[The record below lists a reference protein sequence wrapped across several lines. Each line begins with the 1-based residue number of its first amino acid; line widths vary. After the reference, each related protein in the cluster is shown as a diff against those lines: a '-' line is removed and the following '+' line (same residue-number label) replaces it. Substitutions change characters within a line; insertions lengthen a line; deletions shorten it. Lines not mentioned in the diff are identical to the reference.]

1 MNAKR
6 VYFIMIGFIGILVLI
21 SLAAVFFGNS
31 LLKSKAQKLINYKLD
46 NKVLDE
52 QQTSLAQAKKDIEK
66 YSELE
71 QIAKAVVPQDK
82 DQAEVVREIVKVA
95 GDNGIKL
102 SSISFPASSLGQSTP
117 APSQPSSSN
126 TTASPLTQ
134 VQPVKDIPGIY
145 VLEINIQ
152 QDSASPVT
160 YDRFISFL
168 GALEKNRRT
177 AQVTGV
183 TVQPN
188 AQDRSKLTF
197 NLVVNAY
204 IKP

>member
-1 MNAKR
+1 MNGKR
-6 VYFIMIGFIGILVLI
+6 AYFIMIGAVCALTLGSIT
-21 SLAAVFFGNS
+21 AVFFGDKI
-31 LLKSKAQKLINYKLD
+31 LQSKAKNLTNLKLD

-71 QIAKAVVPQDK
+71 QIAKSVVPQDK

-95 GDNGIKL
+95 SDNGVKL
-102 SSISFPASSLGQSTP
+102 SSISFPSSSLGQAAP
-117 APSQPSSSN
+117 ADSK
-126 TTASPLTQ
+126 TTSPLTQ
-134 VQPVKDIPGIY
+134 VQAVKDIPGIY

-152 QDSASPVT
+152 QDSSSPVT
-160 YDRFISFL
+160 YDKFINFL
-168 GALEKNRRT
+168 SSLENNRRT
-177 AQVTGV
+177 AQVTSV

-197 NLVVNAY
+197 SLVVNAY